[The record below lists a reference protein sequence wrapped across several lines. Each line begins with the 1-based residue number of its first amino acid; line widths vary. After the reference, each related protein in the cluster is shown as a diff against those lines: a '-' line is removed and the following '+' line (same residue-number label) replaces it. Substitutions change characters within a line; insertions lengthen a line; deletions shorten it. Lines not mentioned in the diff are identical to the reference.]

1 MSKFRNFAVAVV
13 TLISATNTF
22 GSFYLSQKST
32 NNNNA
37 VVDESLDTS
46 AIQEDSSLSL
56 ENTTGDDTTLSETA
70 TSVSSIVTTTVLDT
84 ENTEAAETTVT
95 QTTTQKQEP
104 IEKYEISSIAKLNN
118 GDINSFQSYAI
129 DTDANMIY
137 YIDRNLDSYYADVT
151 YYIYKYDILKQSVEL
166 VKELPYDSYFYPI
179 CLTYNQFDKNV
190 YCFAG
195 GGKSQDGYGISNGLA
210 FFKVESNE
218 FQCLDTN
225 GNRNFLSHYNHFD
238 DTNYRSFYFVSATE
252 FVIELEQGEYHS
264 RLYLYNTVDDSFT
277 SGSIG
282 VYSANRKNETDTPF
296 MYKDNYYW
304 LCSRNGGF
312 SIVKSQKLF
321 YPLQSGDNTYY
332 GDNLKQFSTNDDWI
346 AGNVYN
352 GAVYLMKN
360 DYSIYKVDL
369 DILEQMFNEQS
380 QTEEKNNLIVSTDK
394 DENLQ
399 NALTLII
406 GGKEIKQTG
415 INNLTSVKFF
425 SFVSDDSILV
435 YDDFDKNYKLISAV
449 K

>member
-32 NNNNA
+32 DNNNA

-46 AIQEDSSLSL
+46 AIQEDSSLNL
-56 ENTTGDDTTLSETA
+56 ENTTRDDTTSSETA
-70 TSVSSIVTTTVLDT
+70 TSISSIVSTTVIDI
-84 ENTEAAETTVT
+84 ENTEATETTVA

-129 DTDANMIY
+129 DTDANTIY
-137 YIDRNLDSYYADVT
+137 YIDRNLDSYYADIT

-166 VKELPYDSYFYPI
+166 VKELPYDSCFYPI

-195 GGKSQDGYGISNGLA
+195 GGKSQDGHGILNGLA

-225 GNRNFLSHYNHFD
+225 GNRNFLSDYNHFD
-238 DTNYRSFYFVSATE
+238 NTNYRSFYFVSATE
-252 FVIELEQGEYHS
+252 FVIEQGDYHS

-282 VYSANRKNETDTPF
+282 VYSANRNNETDTPF

-304 LCSRNGGF
+304 LCSRSGGF

-332 GDNLKQFSTNDDWI
+332 GDNLGQFSTNDGWI

-360 DYSIYKVDL
+360 DFSIYKVDL
-369 DILEQMFNEQS
+369 DILEQVYNEQS
-380 QTEEKNNLIVSTDK
+380 QTEEKNNLIVSPDK

-406 GGKEIKQTG
+406 DGKEIKQTG
-415 INNLTSVKFF
+415 INNLTTVKFF

-435 YDDFDKNYKLISAV
+435 YDDFDKNYKLISAIR
-449 K
+449 

>member
-32 NNNNA
+32 NSNNT

-56 ENTTGDDTTLSETA
+56 ENTTGDDTTSSETA
-70 TSVSSIVTTTVLDT
+70 TSASSIVTTTVIDT
-84 ENTEAAETTVT
+84 ENTDANETTVI

-129 DTDANMIY
+129 DTDANTIY

-151 YYIYKYDILKQSVEL
+151 YYIYKYDIQSKSIEL
-166 VKELPYDSYFYPI
+166 VKELPYSTNLYPI
-179 CLTYNQFDKNV
+179 CLTYNQFDNKM

-195 GGKSQDGYGISNGLA
+195 GGESLNSLSYFQ
-210 FFKVESNE
+210 VESNE
-218 FQCLDTN
+218 FHRLNTN
-225 GNRNFLSHYNHFD
+225 GNRNFLSDYNHFD

-252 FVIELEQGEYHS
+252 FVIELEQGDYHS

-304 LCSRNGGF
+304 LCSRSGGF

-332 GDNLKQFSTNDDWI
+332 GDNLGQFSTNDGWI

-360 DYSIYKVDL
+360 DFSIYKVDL
-369 DILEQMFNEQS
+369 DILEQVYNEQS
-380 QTEEKNNLIVSTDK
+380 QTEEKNNLIVSPDK

-406 GGKEIKQTG
+406 DGKEIKQTG
-415 INNLTSVKFF
+415 VNNLTTVKFF

-435 YDDFDKNYKLISAV
+435 YDDFDKNYKLISAI